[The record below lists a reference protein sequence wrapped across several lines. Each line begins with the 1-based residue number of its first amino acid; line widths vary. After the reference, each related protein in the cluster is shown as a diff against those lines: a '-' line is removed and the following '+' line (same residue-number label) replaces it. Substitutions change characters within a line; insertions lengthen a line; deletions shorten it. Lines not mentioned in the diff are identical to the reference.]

1 MRTLILGLITQ
12 QVCAH
17 NYYLHDN
24 KSFALLNSTIQIDI
38 GQLSRFI
45 SQNLKILEESIRQ
58 QGRTCTEMNQLQD
71 DFERKSQEIERSRHE
86 LDILSYQM
94 PPSHRIF
101 AVQRRISATE
111 AEVNQLEERMI
122 EVKAIIEDYERKSR
136 SIKNAIS
143 KSLEGYETVKDSETA
158 QLEALQSKMVT
169 LEKKLLMVTEAK
181 DNEIKSCKTRL
192 KHQRIKLTTEHR
204 AVYEKQ
210 ERHFMKTLRETEGRC
225 QKALRSA
232 ETQYVAEL
240 RSKNQKI
247 ENLESKVQKLEAQLS
262 VRQSTVQS
270 KVINWFRRKKSISID
285 ESKRRGTIQKGYHG
299 GESKNDSKYSIHPR
313 KEHDQASSHVSTI
326 SPPFCYDRHSLHSL
340 PAMHFREI
348 VERDRDQ
355 SSLYHTCPNKVIS
368 PQKSEDFSKGYQSE
382 PEDDNIPIS
391 LNPRMDSKTAA
402 V

>member
-1 MRTLILGLITQ
+1 MHCSILIF
-12 QVCAH
+12 H
-17 NYYLHDN
+17 
-24 KSFALLNSTIQIDI
+24 TIQIDV
-38 GQLSRFI
+38 GHHDQPSRFI
-45 SQNLKILEESIRQ
+45 SQNLNSLEESIRQ
-58 QGRTCTEMNQLQD
+58 QEHACTEMTQLQD
-71 DFERKSQEIERSRHE
+71 DFERKSQEIERSRCE
-86 LDILSYQM
+86 LDILRYQM
-94 PPSHRIF
+94 PPSYRIF
-101 AVQRRISATE
+101 TVQSQISATE

-122 EVKAIIEDYERKSR
+122 EVKAIIEDYGRKSR

-143 KSLEGYETVKDSETA
+143 KLLEEYETMKDSEIA
-158 QLEALQSKMVT
+158 QLEALQSEIVT

-181 DNEIKSCKTRL
+181 DDEIKSCKIRL
-192 KHQRIKLTTEHR
+192 KHQRIKLTTEHK
-204 AVYEKQ
+204 AVCEKQ

-232 ETQYVAEL
+232 ETQHVAEL

-285 ESKRRGTIQKGYHG
+285 ESKRRGTIQKGYRG
-299 GESKNDSKYSIHPR
+299 GESKKFNDSKYSIHPR

-368 PQKSEDFSKGYQSE
+368 PQKSEDSSKGYQSE
-382 PEDDNIPIS
+382 PEDDDIRIS